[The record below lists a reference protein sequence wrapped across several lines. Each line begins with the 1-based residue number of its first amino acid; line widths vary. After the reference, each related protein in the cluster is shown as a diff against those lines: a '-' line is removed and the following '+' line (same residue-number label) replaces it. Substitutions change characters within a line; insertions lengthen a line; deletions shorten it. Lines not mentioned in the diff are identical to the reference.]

1 MSWLNPFRRR
11 TPAPSTKVEE
21 ELFDEEFQRKLDSLV
36 LVSRKV
42 FAGRARAE
50 RRSKKSGSGIEFAD
64 HRDYTPGDDFRYV
77 DFNVYQRFGKLLVRL
92 YEEEEDLSIH
102 LVLDTSASMGFGEG
116 KKLRYAK
123 QLAAALAYIGLANLD
138 RVSIVATSSRV
149 VERMPP
155 VRGKGQIFKV
165 FHFLRSLSPS
175 GTTKLKEAFEAFV
188 AQNKRR
194 GLVVLISDL
203 YDPEGF
209 ERALDVLRYA
219 KFEVFVL
226 HVIDRDDGSPKL
238 LGDVRL
244 DDCET
249 GASREVTVTPKLLEK
264 LRESYEAFLHDAK
277 RYCAE
282 HQMTYVAADV
292 SVPFDELVLRIL
304 RQGGFLR

>member
-11 TPAPSTKVEE
+11 APEPSHHVEE

-36 LVSRKV
+36 MVSRKV

-77 DFNVYQRFGKLLVRL
+77 DFNVYRRFGRLLVRL
-92 YEEEEDLSIH
+92 YEEEEDLSIYF
-102 LVLDTSASMGFGEG
+102 VVDTSASMGFGGG

-123 QLAAALAYIGLANLD
+123 QLTAALAYIGLANLD
-138 RVSIVATSSRV
+138 RIGIVATSSRIV
-149 VERMPP
+149 DRMPA

-165 FHFLRSLSPS
+165 FHFLRGLSAD
-175 GTTKLKEAFEAFV
+175 GTTKLKDSLDAFV

-194 GLVVLISDL
+194 GLVVLLSDL

-226 HVIDRDDGSPKL
+226 HVIDRDDGSPEL

-249 GASREVTVTPKLLEK
+249 GLSREVTVTPKLLDK
-264 LRESYEAFLHDAK
+264 LRESYEAYLHEVS

-282 HQMTYVAADV
+282 RQMTYVPADV
-292 SVPFDELVLRIL
+292 SVPFDELILRVL

>member
-1 MSWLNPFRRR
+1 MSWLDSFRRR
-11 TPAPSTKVEE
+11 SPEPAAKVEE

-36 LVSRKV
+36 MVSRKV

-64 HRDYTPGDDFRYV
+64 HRDYTAGDDFRYV
-77 DFNVYQRFGKLLVRL
+77 DFNVYRRFGRLLVRL
-92 YEEEEDLSIH
+92 YEEEEDLSIYF
-102 LVLDTSASMGFGEG
+102 VVDASASMGFGG
-116 KKLRYAK
+116 GRKLRYAK

-138 RVSIVATSSRV
+138 RIGIVATSSRI

-165 FHFLRSLSPS
+165 FHFLRGLSAG
-175 GTTKLKEAFEAFV
+175 GTTKLKDALDAFV

-226 HVIDRDDGSPKL
+226 HVIDREDGSPKL

-249 GASREVTVTPKLLEK
+249 GMSREVTVTPKLLDK
-264 LRESYEAFLHDAK
+264 LRESYEAYLHDVQ

-282 HQMTYVAADV
+282 RQMTYVPADV
-292 SVPFDELVLRIL
+292 SVPFDELILRVL

>member
-1 MSWLNPFRRR
+1 MSWLDSFRRR
-11 TPAPSTKVEE
+11 SPEPSAKVEE

-64 HRDYTPGDDFRYV
+64 HRDYTAGDDFRYV
-77 DFNVYQRFGKLLVRL
+77 DFNVYRRFGRLLVRL
-92 YEEEEDLSIH
+92 YEEEEDLAIYF
-102 LVLDTSASMGFGEG
+102 VLDTSASMGFGEG
-116 KKLRYAK
+116 RKLRYAK

-138 RVSIVATSSRV
+138 RIGIVATSSRI
-149 VERMPP
+149 VERMPT
-155 VRGKGQIFKV
+155 VRGKGQIFKA
-165 FHFLRSLSPS
+165 FHFLRGLTPK
-175 GTTKLKEAFEAFV
+175 GPTKLKEALESFV

-194 GLVVLISDL
+194 GLVVLLSDL

-226 HVIDRDDGSPKL
+226 HVIDRDDASPKL

-249 GASREVTVTPKLLEK
+249 GMSREVTVTPKLLEK
-264 LRESYEAFLHDAK
+264 YRAAYEAYLHEVK

-292 SVPFDELVLRIL
+292 SVPFDELILRVL